1 MDLEVHP
8 ATAERFDDVASLLR
22 PRREDAAACWCL
34 AFRLTSGEFNSLTPA
49 QQPERLR
56 ELCRHAPPPGVIAY
70 LEDKPVGWCGL
81 GPRSGMERLMRSR
94 TIPLVDEVPVWS
106 IVCFVVKAS
115 HRRQGIGHALLAGVI
130 DYARASGAP
139 ALEAYPVDPVGARI
153 SPTLAFV
160 GTTGMF
166 ESAGFQRIL
175 KTEARSG
182 GLPRW
187 LMRLDLRSAIEG
199 AG

>member
-22 PRREDAAACWCL
+22 PRRKDAAACWCL

-56 ELCRHAPPPGVIAY
+56 ELCRHTPPPGVIAY

-106 IVCFVVKAS
+106 IVCFVVKTG

-139 ALEAYPVDPVGARI
+139 SLEAYPVDPVGARI